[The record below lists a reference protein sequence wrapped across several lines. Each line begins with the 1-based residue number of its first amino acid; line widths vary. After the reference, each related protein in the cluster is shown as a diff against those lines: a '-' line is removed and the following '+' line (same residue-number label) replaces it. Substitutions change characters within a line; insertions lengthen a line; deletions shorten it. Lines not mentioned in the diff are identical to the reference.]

1 MLNSQNWFKISF
13 TSNAQPFIDFLPT
26 VKSFL
31 DPSNGIIYITRIN
44 IDNELFGTKVFLYYY
59 SEVFYNGVLYERENI
74 DKLYLLL
81 KNKEL
86 ENIID
91 KL

>member
-1 MLNSQNWFKISF
+1 MLNSQNWFKINF
-13 TSNAQPFIDFLPT
+13 ETNAQSFIDFLPT
-26 VKSFL
+26 VKSFH
-31 DPSNGIIYITRIN
+31 DPFNGIIYITHIN
-44 IDNELFGTKVFLYYY
+44 IDNKLFDSKVYLYHY

-86 ENIID
+86 ESIID